1 MASKKKPKELRKVYQ
16 IKVTLEDIRP
26 PIWRRLEVL
35 SDTTLEKLHLIL
47 QVAMGWADYHLHQF
61 TIDGIEY
68 GQPDPDYGSE
78 VEDERKVKLIQVA
91 PEENAK
97 FIYEYDFGDSWQH
110 TILIEKILPVE
121 RGKHYPICV
130 KGKWACPPE
139 DIGGPWGYTDFIEA
153 VLEPSHPEH
162 EDMLEWI
169 GGKFDPEALNI
180 DEINEN
186 LKQIR

>member
-1 MASKKKPKELRKVYQ
+1 MASKKKPRELRKVYQ

-26 PIWRRLEVL
+26 PIWRRLAVL
-35 SDTTLEKLHLIL
+35 SDTTLEELHLIL

-61 TIDGIEY
+61 TINGIEY

-78 VEDERKVKLIQVA
+78 VEDERKMKLIKVA
-91 PEENAK
+91 PEEDAK
-97 FIYEYDFGDSWQH
+97 FVYEYDFGDSWQH
-110 TILIEKILPVE
+110 RILIEKILPVE
-121 RGKHYPICV
+121 KGKHYPICI
-130 KGKWACPPE
+130 KGKRACPPE

-153 VLEPSHPEH
+153 VLDIAHPEH

-169 GGKFDPEALNI
+169 GGEFDPEAFNI